1 MASFHLEIASQYLEF
16 NGKVKYSLFYNNYL
30 KEATICSSFQGLS
43 SSLEMKLQEETH
55 LESQESE
62 EGGKRARKR
71 VLFGNY
77 PLRQEKN
84 HQQLSRVQVIVS
96 G

>member
-1 MASFHLEIASQYLEF
+1 M
-16 NGKVKYSLFYNNYL
+16 
-30 KEATICSSFQGLS
+30 CSSFQGLF
-43 SSLEMKLQEETH
+43 SSLEMKLQEEAH
-55 LESQESE
+55 LESHESE

-71 VLFGNY
+71 VLFGNH
-77 PLRQEKN
+77 PLCQENN

>member
-1 MASFHLEIASQYLEF
+1 M
-16 NGKVKYSLFYNNYL
+16 
-30 KEATICSSFQGLS
+30 
-43 SSLEMKLQEETH
+43 EMKLQEEAH

-71 VLFGNY
+71 VLFGNH
-77 PLRQEKN
+77 PLRQENN

>member
-1 MASFHLEIASQYLEF
+1 
-16 NGKVKYSLFYNNYL
+16 
-30 KEATICSSFQGLS
+30 
-43 SSLEMKLQEETH
+43 MKLQEEAH
-55 LESQESE
+55 LESHESE

-71 VLFGNY
+71 VLFGNH
-77 PLRQEKN
+77 PLRQENN

>member
-16 NGKVKYSLFYNNYL
+16 NGKVRYSFIIIL
-30 KEATICSSFQGLS
+30 KEATISSSFQGLF
-43 SSLEMKLQEETH
+43 SSLEMKLQEEAH

-71 VLFGNY
+71 VLFGNH
-77 PLRQEKN
+77 PLHQENN